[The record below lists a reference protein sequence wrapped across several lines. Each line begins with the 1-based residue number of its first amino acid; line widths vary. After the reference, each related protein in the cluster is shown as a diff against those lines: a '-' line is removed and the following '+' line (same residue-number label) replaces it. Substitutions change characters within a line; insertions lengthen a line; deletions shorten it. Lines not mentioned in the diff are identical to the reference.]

1 MTFKQQSILRIRE
14 LKVLLLL
21 IAAYVVS
28 FCRRDKQ
35 LWLIAERGTDARDNG
50 FWLFRYIKE
59 KQPGIRVK
67 YVISRN
73 SPDLNKLAD
82 YCNCLV
88 ETGSFQHYVLLW
100 RAECL
105 ISTHIQGFT
114 PFPDLFASINR
125 RVGIWKNKKVVFL
138 QHGITK
144 DLLPQ
149 LFYTNTRLDLFICGA
164 EPEYRFV
171 CREFGYSDDKV
182 AYTGLCRYDG
192 LNDYRVKEQI
202 LIMPTWR
209 QWLKSEDFE
218 KSEYFEIYSRLLCDS
233 RLQALLSETGLSVVF
248 YPHHEIQS
256 QLDSFQALGF
266 SDKIVI
272 ANAAHY
278 DVQQLLKESKLL
290 ITDYSSVFFDFAYM
304 HKPIQFF
311 QFDEKRFRQSHYQE
325 GYFDFN
331 HGFGPVARTVD
342 ELIEHLIMIVRSGF
356 TLYKE
361 HEDNVTRFFPLRDT
375 NNCNRVFEQIK
386 RING

>member
-1 MTFKQQSILRIRE
+1 MTFKQLFILRIRE

-28 FCRRDKQ
+28 FCRRDRQ

-67 YVISRN
+67 YIVSRN

-82 YCNCLV
+82 YCDCLV

-114 PFPDLFASINR
+114 PFPDLFASINQK
-125 RVGIWKNKKVVFL
+125 VGIWKNKKVVFL

-192 LNDYRVKEQI
+192 LNDYRVKDPKI
-202 LIMPTWR
+202 LKKVNISKFIPDCFVIPVFKHFFR
-209 QWLKSEDFE
+209 KPDYRL
-218 KSEYFEIYSRLLCDS
+218 YFTRITKFSHNSIHFGR
-233 RLQALLSETGLSVVF
+233 
-248 YPHHEIQS
+248 
-256 QLDSFQALGF
+256 LGF
-266 SDKIVI
+266 RI
-272 ANAAHY
+272 
-278 DVQQLLKESKLL
+278 KL
-290 ITDYSSVFFDFAYM
+290 
-304 HKPIQFF
+304 
-311 QFDEKRFRQSHYQE
+311 
-325 GYFDFN
+325 
-331 HGFGPVARTVD
+331 
-342 ELIEHLIMIVRSGF
+342 
-356 TLYKE
+356 
-361 HEDNVTRFFPLRDT
+361 
-375 NNCNRVFEQIK
+375 
-386 RING
+386 